1 VSENI
6 GPLHVAFVGPSA
18 GGKTTLIEALVPLLR
33 AGGLRL
39 GVVKHTHHDVDLEV
53 PGKDSWRFREAGAS
67 RVLLATPR
75 RLFAAGGVSD
85 GAMAPLVADL
95 DLVLH
100 EGGRKLPCA
109 KILVG
114 EDLAGARALGTA
126 GTVIGSVG
134 ASSAGLPSF
143 SRDDAEGVAEFLL
156 SYLAS
161 RGGGRL
167 DALIDRAVAA
177 HGHLCPGQVLGVRMA
192 VAGIEA
198 LGLALPPHRKRLLV
212 FVENDRCATDAIASA
227 TGCSLGKRSLR
238 YIPFAKMAATFVDL
252 DTGRAVR
259 VAARDDSRGRVAD
272 FAQGETEAHAAQLVA
287 YRSMPDALLLAIQEV
302 RVPLAEA
309 DLPGARRARTPCAS
323 CGEHVGAGFEAP
335 LRGAVLCRA
344 CAGEAYYLPA
354 GLGDQRRSAQVP
366 DSQAE
371 WSPQAGPLAEASL
384 SYGHRSAP

>member
-1 VSENI
+1 VNENP
-6 GPLHVAFVGPSA
+6 GPVHVAFVGPSG
-18 GGKTTLIEALVPLLR
+18 GGKTTLIEALVPFLR
-33 AGGLRL
+33 ASGLRL

-67 RVLLATPR
+67 RVLLATPQ

-85 GAMAPLVADL
+85 GAMASLVADL
-95 DLVLH
+95 DLILH

-109 KILVG
+109 KVLVG
-114 EDLAGARALGTA
+114 EDPAAARAHGTA
-126 GTVIGSVG
+126 GRVIGSV
-134 ASSAGLPSF
+134 ATSSAGLPSF
-143 SRDDAEGVAEFLL
+143 SRDDAEGVANFLL
-156 SYLAS
+156 GYLAS

-198 LGLALPPHRKRLLV
+198 IGLALPPHRKRLLV
-212 FVENDRCATDAIASA
+212 FVENDRCATDAIGSVS
-227 TGCSLGKRSLR
+227 GCSLGKRSLR
-238 YIPFAKMAATFVDL
+238 YIPFGKMAATFVDL

-259 VAARDDSRGRVAD
+259 VAARDDSRERVAD
-272 FAQGETEAHAAQLVA
+272 FAQGETGARAAQLVA

-309 DLPGARRARTPCAS
+309 DLPGAKRARTPCAS

-344 CAGEAYYLPA
+344 CAGEAYYLPVGVGGHRA
-354 GLGDQRRSAQVP
+354 HAQVA

-371 WSPQAGPLAEASL
+371 WSPEAGPLAAASL
-384 SYGHRSAP
+384 SNGHRSAP